1 MILLSVSNFE
11 NYGCEFLDLEDHA
24 PVYKKDTG
32 ILFFDVD
39 FLRNTIDSNYQ
50 NQITTKN
57 RNYIDQLRTDIE
69 ANGLKLPGT
78 LVLSATSCKLQD
90 GNHRFVACLELGYSK
105 FPVKLQYSDGIIKSG
120 GYKYLDFIQELF
132 QTVVR

>member
-1 MILLSVSNFE
+1 MSVSNFE
-11 NYGCEFLDLEDHA
+11 NYGCEFLDFEDAA

-32 ILFFDVD
+32 ILYFDVE
-39 FLRNTIDSNYQ
+39 FLKNAIDYNYQ
-50 NQITTKN
+50 NEIIAKN
-57 RNYIDQLRTDIE
+57 KAYIGQLKADIA
-69 ANGLKLPGT
+69 ANGLKLPGV

-90 GNHRFVACLELGYSK
+90 GNHRFIACTQLGYDK
-105 FPVKLQYSDGIIKSG
+105 FPVKLQYTDGIIKSG